1 MLQQTQ
7 VTTVI
12 PYYQRFIHAF
22 PDIAVLANAT
32 LDDVLAL
39 WSGLGYY
46 ARGRNLLRAAHI
58 IMSRHNG
65 VFPGN
70 AAAIEQ
76 LPGIGRST
84 AAAIAAFAFGER
96 CTILDGNVKRILVR
110 YFGIHEHLA
119 DKAVEARLWQ
129 LAESLLPANDHVT
142 SMATYT
148 QALMDLGALVCT
160 RSQPKCERCPL
171 QAECIAFTHGLTG
184 QLPTPKPRKNRPEKS
199 IIHLLLVKDSRVFLE
214 KRPSSG
220 IWGGLWCFPEI
231 PFDLDS
237 NHGCAVDSISHN
249 QPHTELPCIVHT
261 FTHFRL
267 TIYPRLIVI
276 GHARINNEKSRHC
289 WITASAALQLATPAP
304 VRKLLLTLT
313 NML

>member
-12 PYYQRFIHAF
+12 PYYQRFMHTF
-22 PDIAVLANAT
+22 PDVAALASAT
-32 LDDVLAL
+32 LDDVLVL

-46 ARGRNLLRAAHI
+46 ARGRNLHRAACI
-58 IMSRHNG
+58 IMSKHAG
-65 VFPGN
+65 TFPVN
-70 AAAIEQ
+70 AATIEQ

-96 CTILDGNVKRILVR
+96 RTILDGNVKRILVR
-110 YFGIHEHLA
+110 YFGIHGHLT
-119 DKAVEARLWQ
+119 DKVIEARLWQ
-129 LAESLLPANDHVT
+129 LAETLLPTSNHVT

-148 QALMDLGALVCT
+148 QAFMDLGALVCT

-199 IIHLLLVKDSRVFLE
+199 IIHLLLVKDDKVLLE

-231 PFDLDS
+231 PFEPDS
-237 NHGCAVDSISHN
+237 DNNCFSNSIGHSR
-249 QPHTELPCIVHT
+249 PYTEFPCIVHT

-267 TIYPRLIVI
+267 TIYPRLIA
-276 GHARINNEKSRHC
+276 GEHARMIDEESRHC
-289 WITASAALQLATPAP
+289 WMTASAALKLATPVP
-304 VRKLLLTLT
+304 VKKLLLTLT
-313 NML
+313 NVL